1 MPRRILV
8 IDDDPAIRRS
18 LDYALSDSNLKVSL
32 AGTAAEGL
40 EAYQRDTPS
49 AVVLDL
55 FLPDRHGLEVLKEI
69 REKDSDAAVIVVT
82 ASDKLRDAVEAMKL
96 GAIEYMVKP
105 YDVEALRMLIHQ
117 AIRTRR
123 ERMELGAQRKS
134 QIGRYSFGA
143 MATANAGMK
152 AVVEFAGKLAQNPTV
167 TVLIEGETGVGK
179 EFMARAIH
187 NASPRAEGAFV
198 AISCAAIPESLLES
212 ELFGHEAGAFTDAR
226 TRKVGLFELAED
238 GTLFLDEVAEM
249 STGMQAKLLRAIET
263 KTFRRVGGTVDLS
276 VDTRIIS
283 ATNMDLDRAMREK
296 RLREDL
302 YYRLKVGHLRIP
314 PLRERPEDILLLAG
328 RLLGGII
335 QELGRPPLSISE
347 GAGKALLSYRWPGN
361 VRELHNVMERA
372 AILQEAGDVLE
383 ADRLPVE
390 IRTPGAGT
398 VAGGGANSLEE
409 MERDHILRAYEEHGK
424 KVTQVAKA
432 LGISRTTLYEKLK
445 KYGIAAD
452 KK

>member
-1 MPRRILV
+1 MARRILV

-40 EAYQRDTPS
+40 AAYQRDTPA

-55 FLPDRHGLEVLKEI
+55 FLPDRHGLEVLREI
-69 REKDSDAAVIVVT
+69 REKDSEAAVIVVT

-123 ERMELGAQRKS
+123 ERMELGAQRKT
-134 QIGRYSFGA
+134 QIGRYSFEA
-143 MATANAGMK
+143 MATVNKAMK
-152 AVVEFAGKLAQNPTV
+152 SVVDLAWKFAQNPTV

-179 EFMARAIH
+179 EFMARSIH
-187 NASPRAEGAFV
+187 NASPRAGGAFV
-198 AISCAAIPESLLES
+198 AISCAAIPEALLES

-226 TRKVGLFELAED
+226 TRKAGLFELAED

-249 STGMQAKLLRAIET
+249 STGMQAKLLRAVET
-263 KTFRRVGGTVDLS
+263 KTFRRVGGTEDLS

-283 ATNMDLDRAMREK
+283 ATNMDLERAMRDK
-296 RLREDL
+296 RMREYL
-302 YYRLKVGHLRIP
+302 YYRLKGGHVRIP
-314 PLRERPEDILLLAG
+314 PLRERAEDILPLATSLLNDIC
-328 RLLGGII
+328 R
-335 QELGRPPLSISE
+335 ELARPPLVISDE
-347 GAGKALLSYRWPGN
+347 AGKALLSYRWPGN
-361 VRELHNVMERA
+361 VRELRNVLERA
-372 AILQEAGDVLE
+372 AILQETGDVLE
-383 ADRLPVE
+383 ADRLPSE
-390 IRTPGAGT
+390 IRSPGLGV
-398 VAGGGANSLEE
+398 VAGGGAGSLEE
-409 MERDHILRAYEEHGK
+409 MERDHILRAYEEHGRK
-424 KVTQVAKA
+424 ITLVAKA

-445 KYGIAAD
+445 KYGIVAD

>member
-1 MPRRILV
+1 VPRRILV

-40 EAYQRDTPS
+40 AAYQRDTPA

-55 FLPDRHGLEVLKEI
+55 FLPDRHGLEVLREI
-69 REKDSDAAVIVVT
+69 REKDSEAAVIVVT

-117 AIRTRR
+117 AIRTKR

-134 QIGRYSFGA
+134 QIGRYSFEA
-143 MATANAGMK
+143 MATANSEMK
-152 AVVEFAGKLAQNPTV
+152 AVVDFAVKLAQNPTV

-187 NASPRAEGAFV
+187 NASPRADGAFV
-198 AISCAAIPESLLES
+198 AISCAAIPEALLES

-226 TRKVGLFELAED
+226 TRKAGLFELAED

-249 STGMQAKLLRAIET
+249 STGMQAKLLRAVET
-263 KTFRRVGGTVDLS
+263 KSFRRVGGTDDIS

-296 RLREDL
+296 RMREDL
-302 YYRLKVGHLRIP
+302 YYRLKAGHIRIP
-314 PLRERPEDILLLAG
+314 PLRERPEDVLSLAG
-328 RLLGGII
+328 SLLGDICR
-335 QELGRPPLSISE
+335 ELGRTVLVPSDD
-347 GAGKALLSYRWPGN
+347 AGKALLSYRWPGN
-361 VRELHNVMERA
+361 IRELRNVLERA
-372 AILQEAGDVLE
+372 AILQETGEVLE
-383 ADRLPVE
+383 ADRLPAE
-390 IRTPGAGT
+390 IRNPGSGAL
-398 VAGGGANSLEE
+398 AGGGSGSLEE

-424 KVTQVAKA
+424 KITLVAKA

>member
-1 MPRRILV
+1 LV

-18 LDYALSDSNLKVSL
+18 LDYALSDNNLKVSL

-40 EAYQRDTPS
+40 AAYQRDTPA

-55 FLPDRHGLEVLKEI
+55 FLPDRHGLEVLREI
-69 REKDSDAAVIVVT
+69 REKDSEAAVIVVT

-123 ERMELGAQRKS
+123 ERMELGAQRKT
-134 QIGRYSFGA
+134 QIGRYSFEG
-143 MATANAGMK
+143 MATANATMK
-152 AVVEFAGKLAQNPTV
+152 SVVGLALKFAQNPTV

-187 NASPRAEGAFV
+187 NSSPRAGGAFV
-198 AISCAAIPESLLES
+198 AISCAAIPEALLES

-226 TRKVGLFELAED
+226 NRKAGLFELAED

-249 STGMQAKLLRAIET
+249 STGMQAKLLRAVET
-263 KTFRRVGGTVDLS
+263 KTFRRVGGTEDLS

-283 ATNMDLDRAMREK
+283 ATNMDLERAMRDK
-296 RLREDL
+296 RMREDL
-302 YYRLKVGHLRIP
+302 YYRLKGGHIRIP
-314 PLRERPEDILLLAG
+314 PLRERPEDILPLAG
-328 RLLGGII
+328 SLLSGICR
-335 QELGRPPLSISE
+335 ELARNPLSISE
-347 GAGKALLSYRWPGN
+347 EAGKALLSYRWPGN
-361 VRELHNVMERA
+361 VRELRNVLERA

-383 ADRLPVE
+383 ADRLPPE
-390 IRTPGAGT
+390 IRSPGSGA
-398 VAGGGANSLEE
+398 VAGGGAGSLEE
-409 MERDHILRAYEEHGK
+409 MERDHILRAYEEHGRK
-424 KVTQVAKA
+424 ITLVAKA

-445 KYGIAAD
+445 KYGIVAD

>member
-40 EAYQRDTPS
+40 AAYQRDTPA

-55 FLPDRHGLEVLKEI
+55 FLPDRHGLEVLREI
-69 REKDSDAAVIVVT
+69 REKDSEAAVIVVT

-117 AIRTRR
+117 AIRTKR

-134 QIGRYSFGA
+134 QIGRYSFEA
-143 MATANAGMK
+143 MATANSEMK
-152 AVVEFAGKLAQNPTV
+152 AVVDFAVKLAQNPTV

-187 NASPRAEGAFV
+187 NASPRADGAFV
-198 AISCAAIPESLLES
+198 AISCAAIPEALLES

-226 TRKVGLFELAED
+226 TRKAGLFELAED

-249 STGMQAKLLRAIET
+249 STGMQAKLLRAVET
-263 KTFRRVGGTVDLS
+263 KSFRRVGGTDDIS

-296 RLREDL
+296 RMREDL
-302 YYRLKVGHLRIP
+302 YYRLKAGHIRIP
-314 PLRERPEDILLLAG
+314 PLRERPEDVLSLAG
-328 RLLGGII
+328 SLLGDICR
-335 QELGRPPLSISE
+335 ELGRTVLVPSDD
-347 GAGKALLSYRWPGN
+347 AGKALLSYRWPGN
-361 VRELHNVMERA
+361 IRELRNVLERA
-372 AILQEAGDVLE
+372 AILQETGEVLE
-383 ADRLPVE
+383 ADRLPAE
-390 IRTPGAGT
+390 IRNPGSGAL
-398 VAGGGANSLEE
+398 AGGGSGSLEE

-424 KVTQVAKA
+424 KITLVAKA